1 MNHMMSLRLS
11 DLRARHR
18 RLLLGLVLGFLA
30 SIGTGIAASRGY
42 FFDYQGKIL
51 DAFFWLQGRVRGP
64 EIVLVAIDDP
74 AFQRLK
80 ERQPLP
86 RDYLATLI
94 QGLRKSGVRLIVMDI
109 DLRQST
115 SADEDQALVAAVQDR
130 TGSAAPVVVARTLRV
145 ARKAGQDPQYEP
157 RPLYNPALETVSGFS
172 EVPKDDDG
180 LFRRIPLVVAD
191 AQGNVTGSLALVA
204 LAQLGGMEGA
214 ALANALKAPEP
225 IELILPEWDAAGKPR
240 RVAPL
245 RFDRDEDWKINFIG
259 PSGSFLTI
267 SSDIVYAVGAASQ
280 PTADDNPFR
289 DRIAVIGAM
298 FAESRDAFPTPKGLM
313 YGMEIHANILHSLL
327 ARTYIQPI
335 AWGKS
340 LLLQL
345 LLCVVVSALF
355 AAIAST
361 PAFYISMGIGLLTFF
376 ALNLLGS
383 AHGGYWFDFL
393 TPILVIRVSSQWD
406 DILER
411 RRVRRSFRAYL
422 GSEVADRIYRDDR
435 SLLGERKDVSILFT
449 NIRGFTHCAE
459 GLGPNAIAE
468 YLNAYYS
475 LVVQSVEEH
484 SGIVA
489 DLTGDV
495 ALAIFD
501 GMSASLQARNA
512 VAAGIQIQAE
522 VQKLNDAWRG
532 ERRPAPALGIGVHS
546 GPVFAGTIGSS
557 TRKKFM
563 VVGEAVNIAFRVE
576 KQNKELQT
584 QFLISGETL
593 RELNE
598 NVQVRECGELKLGPE
613 RVVHV
618 YEVLGPVKP
627 DA

>member
-1 MNHMMSLRLS
+1 MRFVAL

-18 RLLLGLVLGFLA
+18 RLLLGLILGFLA
-30 SIGTGIAASRGY
+30 SIGTGVAASRGY

-94 QGLRKSGVRLIVMDI
+94 QGLRKSGARLIVMDI
-109 DLRQST
+109 DLRQPT
-115 SADEDQALVAAVQDR
+115 NAHDDQALVAAVQDR
-130 TGSAAPVVVARTLRV
+130 SGSGAPVVVARTLRV
-145 ARKAGQDPQYEP
+145 TRKVGQDPRYEL
-157 RPLYNPALETVSGFS
+157 RSLYNPALETVSGFS

-180 LFRRIPLVVAD
+180 MFRRIPLVVAD
-191 AQGNVTGSLALVA
+191 AKGNVAGSLALVA

-214 ALANALKAPEP
+214 ALANALRAPEP
-225 IELILPEWDAAGKPR
+225 IELILPEWDAAGRPR
-240 RVAPL
+240 RTTPL

-259 PSGSFLTI
+259 PGGSFLTI
-267 SSDIVYAVGAASQ
+267 PSDVVYAVGATGQS
-280 PTADDNPFR
+280 PADDNPIH
-289 DRIAVIGAM
+289 DRIAVIGAT
-298 FAESRDAFPTPKGLM
+298 FTESRDAFPTPEGLM

-327 ARTYIQPI
+327 TRTYIQPI

-345 LLCVVVSALF
+345 LLCVIVSAMF
-355 AAIAST
+355 AAIGST
-361 PAFYISMGIGLLTFF
+361 PAFYISMGIGLLMFF

-411 RRVRRSFRAYL
+411 RRVRRSFQAYL
-422 GSEVADRIYRDDR
+422 GSDVADRIYRDDR

-449 NIRGFTHCAE
+449 NVRGFTHCTE
-459 GLGPNAIAE
+459 GLGPDAIAE

-475 LVVQSVEEH
+475 LVVQSVERH
-484 SGIVA
+484 SGIVV

-495 ALAIFD
+495 ALVIFD
-501 GMSASLQARNA
+501 GMNASLHARNA
-512 VAAGIQIQAE
+512 VDAGMQIQAGVE
-522 VQKLNDAWRG
+522 KLHDAWRA
-532 ERRPAPALGIGVHS
+532 ECRPAPALGIGVHC

-557 TRKKFM
+557 QRKKFM
-563 VVGEAVNIAFRVE
+563 VVGEAVNVAFRVE
-576 KQNKELQT
+576 KQNKDLQT

-593 RELNE
+593 RALNGT
-598 NVQVRECGELKLGPE
+598 VQVRECGELKLGPE
-613 RVVHV
+613 KIVQV

>member
-1 MNHMMSLRLS
+1 MRFRFP

-18 RLLLGLVLGFLA
+18 RLLLGLILGFLA

-51 DAFFWLQGRVRGP
+51 TAFFWLQGRVRGP
-64 EIVLVAIDDP
+64 EIVLVAMDDP

-94 QGLRKSGVRLIVMDI
+94 QALRKSGARLIVMDI
-109 DLRQST
+109 DLRQPT
-115 SADEDQALVAAVQDR
+115 IAADDQALVAAVQDR

-145 ARKAGQDPQYEP
+145 TRKAGQDPQYEL
-157 RPLYNPALETVSGFS
+157 RPLYNPVLETVSGFS

-180 LFRRIPLVVAD
+180 MFRRIPLVVAD
-191 AQGNVTGSLALVA
+191 AKGNVTGSLALVA

-214 ALANALKAPEP
+214 ALANALKASEP
-225 IELILPEWDAAGKPR
+225 IELILPEWDMAGKPR
-240 RVAPL
+240 GMSPL
-245 RFDRDEDWKINFIG
+245 RFNSDEDWKINFIG
-259 PSGSFLTI
+259 PGGSFLTVP
-267 SSDIVYAVGAASQ
+267 SDIVYAVGATSQ
-280 PTADDNPFR
+280 PAAADTPFR
-289 DRIAVIGAM
+289 DRIAIVGAM
-298 FAESRDAFPTPKGLM
+298 FAESRDAFPTPEGLM

-327 ARTYIQPI
+327 TRTYIQPI

-340 LLLQL
+340 LLLQFF
-345 LLCVVVSALF
+345 LCVVVSALF
-355 AAIAST
+355 AAIGST
-361 PAFYISMGIGLLTFF
+361 PAFYISMGIGLFMFF
-376 ALNLLGS
+376 ALNLPGS
-383 AHGGYWFDFL
+383 MHGGYWFDFL

-411 RRVRRSFRAYL
+411 RRVRGSFRAYL
-422 GSEVADRIYRDDR
+422 GSDVADRIYRDDR

-459 GLGPNAIAE
+459 GLGPDAIAE
-468 YLNAYYS
+468 YLSAYYS
-475 LVVQSVEEH
+475 LVVQAVEKH
-484 SGIVA
+484 DGIVV

-495 ALAIFD
+495 ALVIFD
-501 GMSASLQARNA
+501 GMNASVHARNA
-512 VAAGIQIQAE
+512 VDAGIQIQAG

-532 ERRPAPALGIGVHS
+532 ERRPGPALGIGVHS

-557 TRKKFM
+557 TRKKFV
-563 VVGEAVNIAFRVE
+563 VVGDAVNVAFRVE
-576 KQNKELQT
+576 KQSKDPRT
-584 QFLISGETL
+584 QLLISEDTL
-593 RELNE
+593 RELNGT
-598 NVQVRECGELKLGPE
+598 VQVRECGELKLGPE
-613 RVVHV
+613 KIVQV